1 MFILDIVVGAGAWRM
16 LQVHR
21 YVLHDEQSILSLL
34 KTSVPCLNAIGVE
47 EDFKLVSYYKEEDMT
62 GAFQGAGFRAWNLRF
77 QM

>member
-34 KTSVPCLNAIGVE
+34 KTLVPFFNAIGVE
-47 EDFKLVSYYKEEDMT
+47 EDFKLVSYMEEDMT
-62 GAFQGAGFRAWNLRF
+62 GAFQGAGFRGWNLRF